1 MLKFAVAKI
10 FGSTTLYKG
19 FNEVPVWLSDMDS
32 PTVVW
37 YDRDTEARENIDGK
51 NEFVAVRNVLTDKE
65 RADIIKQACE
75 MLATV
80 SDGVDVS
87 VSASPGVAS
96 HFPGG
101 VTNHGEICDFVVAK
115 HGGVNVMIIEVSR
128 DA

>member
-37 YDRDTEARENIDGK
+37 YDRQTEANENIDGA
-51 NEFVAVRNVLTDKE
+51 NEFVVTREVFTDKE

-75 MLATV
+75 MLASVSEYVDVTV
-80 SDGVDVS
+80 SAPAGAVGFFSGVEPTAAGNVRVTRDGYKLLLID
-87 VSASPGVAS
+87 
-96 HFPGG
+96 
-101 VTNHGEICDFVVAK
+101 
-115 HGGVNVMIIEVSR
+115 
-128 DA
+128 